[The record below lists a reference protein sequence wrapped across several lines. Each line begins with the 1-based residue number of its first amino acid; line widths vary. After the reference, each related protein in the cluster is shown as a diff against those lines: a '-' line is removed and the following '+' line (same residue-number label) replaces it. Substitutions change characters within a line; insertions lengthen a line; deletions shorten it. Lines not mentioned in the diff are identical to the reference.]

1 MVNAET
7 LQYVCKSYTLV
18 YINIDCACVV
28 SDMHRFKML
37 GAAGAFLEL
46 CLGPF
51 QSLLNPRHVE
61 WVGGFLLDLGKW
73 LNIGLQD
80 G

>member
-1 MVNAET
+1 MM
-7 LQYVCKSYTLV
+7 LPCPGL
-18 YINIDCACVV
+18 CV
-28 SDMHRFKML
+28 
-37 GAAGAFLEL
+37 AGAFLEL

-61 WVGGFLLDLGKW
+61 RVGGFLLDFGKW